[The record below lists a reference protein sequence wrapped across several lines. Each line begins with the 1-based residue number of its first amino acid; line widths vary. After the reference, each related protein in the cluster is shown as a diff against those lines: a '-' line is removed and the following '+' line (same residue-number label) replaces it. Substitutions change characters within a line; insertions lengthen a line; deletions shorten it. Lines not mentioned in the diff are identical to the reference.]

1 MILLYLIFVVL
12 PFIAFSC
19 FIYKSVCTF
28 IHEKN
33 KRNEFFNCLRYEN
46 KQFHAYENFSKK
58 YEIEKYKYYLKVE
71 RKIEV
76 NYNTDILEELN
87 SDSNEV
93 DRQNEQYLESLLDD
107 IYNDQK
113 YAKDSELCDP
123 RFNWMRKLSNEDIV
137 KLKVLLLKKAIY
149 FLPICNKIFQDKNKK
164 HRLYNNYYIDDNMS
178 KELDG
183 QCEEFLEEF
192 NLIIYEANCLSPR
205 WGETIISDAY
215 RIFHHNKI
223 KADEEKKKKE
233 ELKNLAKK
241 QKQKETKLKETTE
254 KANLLANE
262 IIEEE
267 NLKKKKK
274 KKSK

>member
-1 MILLYLIFVVL
+1 YVPLF
-12 PFIAFSC
+12 
-19 FIYKSVCTF
+19 T
-28 IHEKN
+28 KN

-46 KQFHAYENFSKK
+46 KQFQAYENFSKK

-87 SDSNEV
+87 SDSHEL
-93 DRQNEQYLESLLDD
+93 DRKNEQYFESLLDD

-123 RFNWMRKLSNEDIV
+123 RFNWMRKLPNEDIV

-192 NLIIYEANCLSPR
+192 NMIIYEANCLSPR

-233 ELKNLAKK
+233 ELKNQAKK

-254 KANLLANE
+254 KANLLAKE
-262 IIEEE
+262 IIEVGPTSSEPTQNE
-267 NLKKKKK
+267 
-274 KKSK
+274 

>member
-1 MILLYLIFVVL
+1 MILLYLIFVVI
-12 PFIAFSC
+12 PFIAFSF

-33 KRNEFFNCLRYEN
+33 KRNEFFSCLKYEN
-46 KQFHAYENFSKK
+46 KQFNVYERFSKK

-76 NYNTDILEELN
+76 NYNTDIFEELN
-87 SDSNEV
+87 TDSN
-93 DRQNEQYLESLLDD
+93 DADKQNEQYIENLLDD
-107 IYNDQK
+107 IYHDEK
-113 YAKDSELCDP
+113 YVQDSELNDP
-123 RFNWMRKLSNEDIV
+123 RLSWMRKLSNEDIV
-137 KLKVLLLKKAIY
+137 KLKVMLLKKAIY

-164 HRLYNNYYIDDNMS
+164 HRLYNNYYIDDSMS

-192 NLIIYEANCLSPR
+192 NMIIYEANCLSPR

-233 ELKNLAKK
+233 ELKNQAKK
-241 QKQKETKLKETTE
+241 QKQKEKKLKETTE
-254 KANLLANE
+254 KANLLANQ

-267 NLKKKKK
+267 NSKKKK

>member
-1 MILLYLIFVVL
+1 MLLLYLIFVVI
-12 PFIAFSC
+12 PFIAFSF

-28 IHEKN
+28 IHEKK
-33 KRNEFFNCLRYEN
+33 KRNEFFSSLRCEN
-46 KQFHAYENFSKK
+46 KQYNAYENFSKK

-87 SDSNEV
+87 TENNEAEK
-93 DRQNEQYLESLLDD
+93 QNEQYLESLLDD
-107 IYNDQK
+107 IYNDDK
-113 YAKDSELCDP
+113 YIQDTEVRDP
-123 RFNWMRKLSNEDIV
+123 QHNWMRKLGNEDIV

-183 QCEEFLEEF
+183 QCDQFLEEF
-192 NLIIYEANCLSPR
+192 NLIIYEANCLTPR

-223 KADEEKKKKE
+223 KAEEEKKKKE
-233 ELKNLAKK
+233 EQKNMMKK
-241 QKQKETKLKETTE
+241 QKQKEKKLKETTE
-254 KANLLANE
+254 KANLLANQ

-267 NLKKKKK
+267 NSKKKKR
-274 KKSK
+274 KSK

>member
-1 MILLYLIFVVL
+1 MILLYLIFVVI
-12 PFIAFSC
+12 PFLIFSY

-28 IHEKN
+28 IREKN
-33 KRNEFFNCLRYEN
+33 KRKEFFSYLRCEN
-46 KQFHAYENFSKK
+46 KQYNAYENFSKK

-87 SDSNEV
+87 SDNNEV
-93 DRQNEQYLESLLDD
+93 DKQYLESLLDD
-107 IYNDQK
+107 IYNDDK
-113 YAKDSELCDP
+113 YTQDSELNDP
-123 RFNWMRKLSNEDIV
+123 QYSWMRKLASEDVV

-178 KELDG
+178 RELDG
-183 QCEEFLEEF
+183 QCNEFLEEF
-192 NLIIYEANCLSPR
+192 NLIIHEANCLSPK

-223 KADEEKKKKE
+223 KADEEKKKKDE
-233 ELKNLAKK
+233 QKNIIKK
-241 QKQKETKLKETTE
+241 QKQKEKKLKETTE
-254 KANLLANE
+254 KANLLADQ

-267 NLKKKKK
+267 NSKKKK